1 MRNIRQPHSVLKMI
15 VGPVCVALVVM
26 ALPALAQDGALGTW
40 DLTYRIPNGDSSA
53 SLSISRADD
62 GQLAGKWT
70 SRYGTSTISEMK
82 LEDGKLSFLRK
93 LELRRGVFV
102 SKFAGKIEGNRLTG
116 ALTSDEF
123 GEQSVRGDRK
133 EAR

>member
-1 MRNIRQPHSVLKMI
+1 MRNIRQPHAVLKMI
-15 VGPVCVALVVM
+15 VGLVCVVM
-26 ALPALAQDGALGTW
+26 ALLALAQDGASGTW

-53 SLSISRADD
+53 SLSISRAED

-70 SRYGTSTISEMK
+70 SQYGTSTITEMK
-82 LEDGKLSFLRK
+82 LEGGKLSFVRK

-123 GEQSVRGDRK
+123 GEQTVRGNRK